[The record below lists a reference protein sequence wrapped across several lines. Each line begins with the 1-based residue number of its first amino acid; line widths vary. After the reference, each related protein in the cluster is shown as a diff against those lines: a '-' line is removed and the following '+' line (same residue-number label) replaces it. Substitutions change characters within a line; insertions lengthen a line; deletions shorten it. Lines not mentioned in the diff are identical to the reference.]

1 MRSEILK
8 RMKEDKVIAIVRG
21 VPFDCMEQTI
31 RALLKGGVCLAEIT
45 YNHSSEEGRKETLE
59 CLELVRQK
67 LGERV
72 LLGAGTVL
80 TERDVEDAK
89 EAGADYVISPN
100 VNEKVIRRTRELNMV
115 SMPGAFTP
123 TEVVTAYE
131 AGADIVKLF
140 PAALMGLSYI
150 NALRG
155 PLGHIPVS
163 AVGGVTPETVPE
175 FLAAG
180 VSCFGIGGNLVDLEK
195 IRAGAFEEIEERAR
209 QFHRAATGM

>member
-1 MRSEILK
+1 MRNEILD

-21 VPFDCMEQTI
+21 VPFRYMEQTI
-31 RALLKGGVCLAEIT
+31 RALLNGGVCLAEIT
-45 YNHSSEEGRKETLE
+45 YNHSSEEGRKETLKSLMLIKE
-59 CLELVRQK
+59 K
-67 LGERV
+67 LGDRV

-80 TERDVEDAK
+80 TERDVEEAK
-89 EAGADYVISPN
+89 EAGACYVISPN
-100 VNEKVIRRTRELNMV
+100 VNEKVIRKTRELDMV

-140 PAALMGLSYI
+140 PAALMGLSYVK
-150 NALRG
+150 ALRG

-195 IRAGAFEEIEERAR
+195 IRAGAFDVIEERAR
-209 QFHRAATGM
+209 LFHRAATEI

>member
-21 VPFDCMEQTI
+21 VPFHYMEQTI
-31 RALLKGGVCLAEIT
+31 RALLNGGVSLAEIT
-45 YNHSSEEGRKETLE
+45 YDHSSKEGREETLKSLRLIKE
-59 CLELVRQK
+59 K

-80 TERDVEDAK
+80 TERDVEEAK
-89 EAGADYVISPN
+89 EAGACYIISPN
-100 VNEKVIRRTRELNMV
+100 VNENVIRRTRELDMV

-123 TEVVTAYE
+123 TEVVTAFD

-140 PAALMGLSYI
+140 PAALMGLSYVK
-150 NALRG
+150 ALRG

-180 VSCFGIGGNLVDLEK
+180 VSCFGVGGNLVDLEK
-195 IRAGAFEEIEERAR
+195 IRTGAFEVIEERAR
-209 QFHRAATGM
+209 LFHRAAAGI

>member
-1 MRSEILK
+1 MRREILE

-21 VPFDCMEQTI
+21 VPFHYMEQTI
-31 RALLKGGVCLAEIT
+31 RALLNGGVSLAEIT
-45 YNHSSEEGRKETLE
+45 YDHSSKEGREETLKSLRLIKE
-59 CLELVRQK
+59 K

-80 TERDVEDAK
+80 SERDVEEAK
-89 EAGADYVISPN
+89 EAGACYVISPN
-100 VNEKVIRRTRELNMV
+100 VNEKVIRRTRELDMV

-123 TEVVTAYE
+123 TEVVTAFD

-140 PAALMGLSYI
+140 PAALMGLPYVK
-150 NALRG
+150 ALRG
-155 PLGHIPVS
+155 PLGHIPIS

-180 VSCFGIGGNLVDLEK
+180 VSCFGVGGNLVDLEK
-195 IRAGAFEEIEERAR
+195 IRTGAFEVIEERAR
-209 QFHRAATGM
+209 LFHRAAAGI

>member
-1 MRSEILK
+1 MRSEILE

-21 VPFDCMEQTI
+21 VPFHYMEQTI
-31 RALLKGGVCLAEIT
+31 RALLNGGVSLAEIT
-45 YNHSSEEGRKETLE
+45 YDHSSKEGREETLKSLRLIKE
-59 CLELVRQK
+59 K

-80 TERDVEDAK
+80 TEHDVEEAK
-89 EAGADYVISPN
+89 EAGACYVISPN
-100 VNEKVIRRTRELNMV
+100 VNEKVIRRTRELDMV

-123 TEVVTAYE
+123 TEVVTAFD

-140 PAALMGLSYI
+140 PAALMGLSYVK
-150 NALRG
+150 ALRG

-180 VSCFGIGGNLVDLEK
+180 VSCFGVGGNLVDLEK
-195 IRAGAFEEIEERAR
+195 IRTGAFEVIEERAR
-209 QFHRAATGM
+209 LFHRAAAGI

>member
-1 MRSEILK
+1 MRSEILE

-21 VPFDCMEQTI
+21 VPSGCMEQTI
-31 RALLKGGVCLAEIT
+31 RALMKGGVCLAEIT
-45 YNHSSEEGRKETLE
+45 YNHSSEEGRRETLKSLKLIKE
-59 CLELVRQK
+59 K
-67 LGERV
+67 LGDRV

-80 TERDVEDAK
+80 TERDVEEAK
-89 EAGADYVISPN
+89 EAGAGYVISPN
-100 VNEKVIRRTRELNMV
+100 VNERVIRKTRELDMV

-123 TEVVTAYE
+123 TEVVTAFE

-140 PAALMGLSYI
+140 PAALMGLTYI
-150 NALRG
+150 KALRG

-195 IRAGAFEEIEERAR
+195 IRAGAFDVIEERAR
-209 QFHRAATGM
+209 QFHRAAMGM